1 MKSTWPAA
9 AFLALAAVIACVY
22 AWLQFREP
30 QAPPAAASAQP
41 AAKLEPAA
49 QPPSTERPTA
59 TGLGSE
65 DGPDASAS
73 SVSNRVETPRRILFL
88 EGESKARRGR
98 VLLPSGLPSDEQL
111 EVLVFTS
118 ATRSLRNAQDTPEF
132 ELEKL
137 PELASRAPVA
147 ADGSFE
153 VDAPLAGGWLALRG
167 RYCFARETLE
177 LRQDEK
183 ELRIEAQL
191 GAWITGR
198 LKPPAAASA
207 EQRDLAGCE
216 VKLELNGLALA
227 GTANLAAP
235 RALRSYESK
244 CDSEGRF
251 EFRGVNTQIDYD
263 VRAAP
268 ARLAARKSER
278 FKLTPGARREIELQL
293 ESGGHVRGRV
303 VDEGGAPVEGAEVA
317 ARVDPEL
324 FGQGGFEVRKTKSAA
339 DGAFALDHLAPGK
352 VFVRAERQG
361 YLESD
366 RNFAVSEGSLESDV
380 AIELRR
386 GATIAGRVRF
396 ADDQPGAG
404 LKVEVSFDT
413 SALGGMG
420 AFNAWQGGDGE
431 TTADAEG
438 RFTVSGLGKG
448 PFTVRAAANEERT
461 SVDNA
466 DGSTWSARA
475 DHVQPDTRDLELV
488 LQRSLSIVGRV
499 VDTTG
504 APIRK
509 FSVVAREQTGGP
521 IPGLGGA
528 QRKRDVESEDGSFEL
543 SGLMRGVWLFEASAE
558 DFPRRAPIEVD
569 LRSGAAAPLELV
581 LERGGAV
588 SGVVRDPS
596 GAPIAEA
603 QVLLKLSTAEAM
615 RNLRVEGESVSSGPN
630 ARSDAEG
637 RFRLAGLE
645 PGVRLVVARHANWA
659 ESDPLEVNV
668 SADEEFTDAALTL
681 RRGGRILGVVYDK
694 DGKPAVDA
702 RLQVQLTTDPLLQ
715 RFVQSDAR
723 GEFVVEALPAG
734 QWNVICL
741 PRQAS
746 SDSGDSMADAMSM
759 LSDLKMSSANV
770 VDGEDTRVTIGAP
783 PKDPVTLF
791 GEVTHAGAPVPN
803 VFVIALKDGQT
814 NGQESNGMES
824 MRMIRTD
831 AKGGYRAELREPGR
845 YSISV
850 QRLGQAGE
858 QQTVSRAI
866 NVPQTREHRY
876 DIELPGGA
884 IRGRVLDPDGAPAP
898 RTRVTLFVDGP
909 VSNTA
914 LLGEN
919 YSEITSDAEGRFA
932 LEWLAAGEYSVAV
945 GGAPFGGMFQG
956 DVSTGRQVRSGVSVR
971 DGEVVEGVDFRLRKA
986 GRITGLVRTG
996 DGAPAKDVSVFLRDE
1011 AGRPLERFSMVGTDA
1026 SGRFAYDGLEPGA
1039 YTVVARNAAQVS
1051 AESAPVRVREGDAG
1065 EVTLA
1070 LAPGTVLLVSLSDDD
1085 GGMLDCSVQVLD
1097 EQGRQVNGMTSM
1109 TELMAAFNKGEFTS
1123 KEQRVGPLPPGR
1135 YKVLVKARDG
1145 RSVTKPVTLTGQPER
1160 KLNVRF

>member
-1 MKSTWPAA
+1 MKSNWPAA
-9 AFLALAAVIACVY
+9 AFLALAAVTACVY

-30 QAPPAAASAQP
+30 ESSPAAGGAQP
-41 AAKLEPAA
+41 ATTLESAA
-49 QPPSTERPTA
+49 QPPTKERPTA

-65 DGPDASAS
+65 DDPQDAEASAS
-73 SVSNRVETPRRILFL
+73 PRSIRVAAASRIVWFT
-88 EGESKARRGR
+88 GESKRHRGR
-98 VLLPSGLPSDEQL
+98 VLLPVGVPGDEQL
-111 EVLVFTS
+111 EVLVFS
-118 ATRSLRNAQDTPEF
+118 SSPQSLRKVQDTPEF
-132 ELEKL
+132 EVEQL
-137 PELASRAPVA
+137 PDLASRAPVE

-153 VDAPLAGGWLALRG
+153 IDAPVTGGWVALRG
-167 RYCFARETLE
+167 RYCFARETLA
-177 LRQDEK
+177 LQDDK

-191 GAWITGR
+191 GAWVTGR
-198 LKPPAAASA
+198 LAAPASASA

-216 VKLELNGLALA
+216 VELELNGLALA

-235 RALRSYESK
+235 RTLRSYETK
-244 CDSEGRF
+244 CDAEGRF
-251 EFRGVNTQIDYD
+251 EFRGVNTQIEYD
-263 VRAAP
+263 VRATP
-268 ARLAARKSER
+268 ARLSARKSER
-278 FKLTPGARREIELQL
+278 FKLTPGARRDVELAL

-303 VDEGGAPVEGAEVA
+303 VDDGGQPIEGAELVA
-317 ARVDPEL
+317 RIDPEL
-324 FGQGGFEVRKTKSAA
+324 FGQGGFEVRKTESAA
-339 DGAFALDHLAPGK
+339 DGTFALDHLAPGK
-352 VFVRAERQG
+352 VFVRAERKS

-366 RNFAVSEGSLESDV
+366 RNFVVTEGSLEADV

-386 GATIAGRVRF
+386 GAAIAGRVRF
-396 ADDQPGAG
+396 DDDQPGAG
-404 LKVEVSFDT
+404 LQVKVSFDA
-413 SALGGMG
+413 SALGGMA
-420 AFNAWQGGDGE
+420 AFNAWQGAEGE
-431 TTADAEG
+431 AIADAEG

-448 PFTVRAAANEERT
+448 PFTVRAAANDERD
-461 SVDNA
+461 SVDSA

-475 DHVQPDTRDLELV
+475 DHVQPDTLELELV

-499 VDTTG
+499 LDTAG
-504 APIRK
+504 APISS

-528 QRKRDVESEDGSFEL
+528 QRKRDVESADGSFEL
-543 SGLMRGVWLFEASAE
+543 SGLSRGVWLFEAYAK
-558 DFPRRAPIEVD
+558 DFPRRPPVEVD
-569 LRSGAAAPLELV
+569 LRSGAAAPLEIV

-596 GAPIAEA
+596 GAPISEA
-603 QVLLKLSTAEAM
+603 QVLLKLSTAEVM
-615 RNLRVEGESVSSGPN
+615 RNLRVEGENVSSGPN
-630 ARSDAEG
+630 ARTDAEG

-645 PGVRLVVARHANWA
+645 PGTRLLVARHAGWA
-659 ESDPLEVNV
+659 ESDPLQVNV
-668 SADEEFTDAALTL
+668 SADEELTDAVLTL
-681 RRGGRILGVVYDK
+681 RRGGRILGMVYDK

-715 RFVQSDAR
+715 RFVHSDAR
-723 GEFVVEALPAG
+723 GEFVVEALPPG

-741 PRQAS
+741 PRQAAA
-746 SDSGDSMADAMSM
+746 DSGDATADAMSM
-759 LSDLKMSSANV
+759 LSDLKMSSAEV
-770 VDGEDTRVTIGAP
+770 VDGEDAHVTIGAP

-803 VFVIALKDGQT
+803 VFVIALKDGQA
-814 NGQESNGMES
+814 NGMES

-831 AKGGYRAELREPGR
+831 AKGAYRAELREPGR

-858 QQTVSRAI
+858 QQTVSRAL
-866 NVPQTREHRY
+866 NVPQAREHRY

-884 IRGRVLDPDGAPAP
+884 IRGRVLDVDGEPAP

-914 LLGEN
+914 PLGEN

-956 DVSTGRQVRSGVSVR
+956 DVSTGRQVRGGVRVR

-986 GRITGLVRTG
+986 GRITGLVRSG
-996 DGAPAKDVSVFLRDE
+996 DGAPAKDVTLFLRDE
-1011 AGRPLERFSMVGTDA
+1011 AGRPLERFSMVATDA
-1026 SGRFAYDGLEPGA
+1026 SGRFSYDGLEPGV
-1039 YTVVARNAAQVS
+1039 YTVVARNSAQVS
-1051 AESAPVRVREGDAG
+1051 AESAPVRVREGDTG

-1085 GGMLDCSVQVLD
+1085 GLLDCSVQVLD

-1109 TELMAAFNKGEFTS
+1109 SELMSTFSKGEFTS

-1145 RSVTKPVTLTGQPER
+1145 RTVTKPVTLTGQPER
-1160 KLNVRF
+1160 RLNVRF

>member
-30 QAPPAAASAQP
+30 QTPSAAGSAQP
-41 AAKLEPAA
+41 TAKLDPAA
-49 QPPSTERPTA
+49 QPPAIERPTA

-65 DGPDASAS
+65 DGPDTSAS
-73 SVSNRVETPRRILFL
+73 SVSTRVETPRRILFL
-88 EGESKARRGR
+88 EGESKVRRGR

-118 ATRSLRNAQDTPEF
+118 ATRSLRKAQDTPES
-132 ELEKL
+132 ELETL
-137 PELASRAPVA
+137 PDLASRAPVA

-153 VDAPLAGGWLALRG
+153 VDAPLVGGWLALRG
-167 RYCFARETLE
+167 RYCFARDTLE
-177 LRQDEK
+177 LTDDK

-191 GAWITGR
+191 GAWVTGR
-198 LKPPAAASA
+198 LKAPAAATA

-235 RALRSYESK
+235 RALRSYETK
-244 CDSEGRF
+244 CDAQGRF
-251 EFRGVNTQIDYD
+251 EFRGVNTQIEYD
-263 VRAAP
+263 VRATP
-268 ARLAARKSER
+268 TRLAARKSER
-278 FKLTPGARREIELQL
+278 FKLTPGARREVELAL
-293 ESGGHVRGRV
+293 DAGGHVRGRI
-303 VDEGGAPVEGAEVA
+303 VDERGDAIDGAELT

-324 FGQGGFEVRKTKSAA
+324 FGQGGFEVRETKSAA
-339 DGAFALDHLAPGK
+339 DGSFALDHLAPGK
-352 VFVRAERQG
+352 VFVRAERPG

-366 RNFAVSEGSLESDV
+366 RNFAVSEGSLEADV
-380 AIELRR
+380 TIELRR

-396 ADDQPGAG
+396 DDGQPGAG

-413 SALGGMG
+413 SALSGMG
-420 AFNAWQGGDGE
+420 AFNAWQGAEGE
-431 TTADAEG
+431 AVADAEG

-448 PFTVRAAANEERT
+448 PFTVRAAANDERA
-461 SVDNA
+461 SVEND

-475 DHVQPDTRDLELV
+475 DHVQPDTRELELV
-488 LQRSLSIVGRV
+488 LQRSLSISGRV
-499 VDTTG
+499 VDTAG

-543 SGLMRGVWLFEASAE
+543 NGLLRGVWLFEASAQ

-569 LRSGAAAPLELV
+569 LRSGAAGPLEIV

-596 GAPIAEA
+596 GAPIADA

-615 RNLRVEGESVSSGPN
+615 RNLRVEGESVTAGPN
-630 ARSDAEG
+630 ARTDAEG

-645 PGVRLVVARHANWA
+645 PGRRLLVARHAGFA
-659 ESDPLEVNV
+659 ESDPLEVDV
-668 SADEEFTDAALTL
+668 TADEELTDAALTL
-681 RRGGRILGVVYDK
+681 RRGGRILGLVYDNE
-694 DGKPAVDA
+694 GKPAADA

-715 RFVQSDAR
+715 RFVQSDVR
-723 GEFVVEALPAG
+723 GEFVVDALPPG

-741 PRQAS
+741 PRQATA
-746 SDSGDSMADAMSM
+746 DSGDSVADAMSM
-759 LSDLKMSSANV
+759 LSDLKMSSAEV

-791 GEVTHAGAPVPN
+791 GEVTHAGAPVAN
-803 VFVIALKDGQT
+803 VFVIALRDGQ
-814 NGQESNGMES
+814 SNGMES

-831 AKGGYRAELREPGR
+831 AKGAYRAELREPGR

-858 QQTVSRAI
+858 QQTVSRTI
-866 NVPQTREHRY
+866 NVPQAREHRY

-884 IRGRVLDPDGAPAP
+884 IRGRVLDPEGAPAP

-919 YSEITSDAEGRFA
+919 YSEITSDSEGRFA

-971 DGEVVEGVDFRLRKA
+971 DGEVVEGIEFRLRKA
-986 GRITGLVRTG
+986 GRITGLVRTS
-996 DGAPAKDVSVFLRDE
+996 DGAPAKDVTVFLRDE
-1011 AGRPLERFSMVGTDA
+1011 AGRPLERFSMVATDA
-1026 SGRFAYDGLEPGA
+1026 SGRFSYEGLEPGS
-1039 YTVVARNAAQVS
+1039 YTAVARSAAQVS
-1051 AESAPVRVREGDAG
+1051 AESAPVRVREGDAA
-1065 EVTLA
+1065 EVTLV
-1070 LAPGTVLLVSLSDDD
+1070 LSPGTILLVSLSDD
-1085 GGMLDCSVQVLD
+1085 GGAMLDCSVQVLD

-1109 TELMAAFNKGEFTS
+1109 AELMAAFNKGEFTS